1 MEGFSQTSYSAKAFF
16 TYKPVT
22 PAEAGG
28 NSNKIFEKNDD
39 FSFAKK
45 LTKEEEAIFGG
56 ISTGA
61 ALAAVSK
68 KLKNIPEDAV
78 ILTFNY
84 DTGKRYLSVEE
95 SFDFFS

>member
-1 MEGFSQTSYSAKAFF
+1 MEGFSQTSYLAKAFF

-28 NSNKIFEKNDD
+28 NSNKIFEKNDA

-45 LTKEEEAIFGG
+45 LTKEEAIFGG

-95 SFDFFS
+95 LFDFFS

>member
-1 MEGFSQTSYSAKAFF
+1 MT
-16 TYKPVT
+16 
-22 PAEAGG
+22 
-28 NSNKIFEKNDD
+28 IFHLQ
-39 FSFAKK
+39 KK

-68 KLKNIPEDAV
+68 KLKNIPEDAL

-95 SFDFFS
+95 LFDFFS